1 MGELENEFRLVG
13 QVGYGSAF
21 RGAPFW
27 SWNDK
32 LDPEELRRQIR
43 AMQKGGLGGHFM
55 HARIGLETPYLSEEW
70 MKCIEACVDESKKV
84 GVYAWLYDEDKWP
97 SGFAGGLIS
106 GRGGEYNRK
115 SLRCR
120 EVRIGWD
127 VREFV
132 PMDRSLRYY
141 LGVKKGHTIVEL
153 TDVTGIALNMSE
165 HRGKTVFE
173 FYVER
178 DGYVDLLNPK
188 VVEAFIESTY
198 ERYYERFGK
207 EFGWERTIPG
217 IFTDEPN
224 YGRMPWTD
232 ELPRT
237 FKQRRG
243 YDLLEHLP
251 SLFYEVSIGGRD
263 WKKVRHDYFRTVTEM
278 FVESF
283 TKRIYEWC
291 EVHGLALTG
300 HFLAEDNLFSQ
311 TSVIGAA
318 MPHYEFM
325 QIPGIDH
332 LCRRLGSTM
341 LVKQVS
347 SVAHQFGGRRVLS
360 EMFGC
365 SGWNMSFEDQRWI
378 AEWQFALG
386 VDLVCQHLVL
396 YSLRGCR
403 KRDFPPSFNDHQP
416 WWDYFHLVNDRFAR
430 ITFMLTQGKHVANLL
445 LLHPISSAWCVY
457 HPDRPQEVMRISD
470 AFEQLSKWLLELH
483 IDYDYGD
490 ELIMRRHASVDNGLI
505 KVGSCT
511 YSLVIVPPSLSMF
524 SETFSLLEE
533 FARSG
538 GNIVAV
544 EPLPSMIDG
553 EECED
558 VSKFLKRK
566 AKVVP
571 FDKGKVRRA
580 IEKLMERSISLLLE
594 NDEAPSLVYQERE
607 LEDGRRIFFIANT
620 SRDETIDVTVKVKGY
635 GQLQIWD
642 ADNGAIS
649 LQPCSVE
656 EGWVTTKLRFAPVQ
670 SYILVLDPKKQPK
683 IGEPKLGYETI
694 QVVELKERFKLQ
706 VHDPNALTLDFCDYQ
721 IDGGEWQINQPVIR
735 LNRHLESTGEPCNLI
750 VRYKFEVEQLPQQN
764 ADKIW
769 LVVETPQLQRISVN
783 GKRIQSKDEG
793 FYIDHAFRKL
803 DITGMLHVGENVIEC
818 HWDYKPPMEVEACYI
833 VGPFGVRCDET
844 LTKFVITTLT
854 EDEVDGSD
862 LTKEGLPFYCGKV
875 TLSQRFTLPALKEVG
890 ASKAILEFDRLDAIV
905 ADVSVNGIKCGVV
918 AWHPYQLDITKAI
931 RKGENEL
938 SITLINSLR
947 NLLGPHHHPAGELF
961 MVGPWSFGDGEFTER
976 YCFVPFGISGVRVN
990 LVK

>member
-1 MGELENEFRLVG
+1 MDELEREFRLIGNVG
-13 QVGYGSAF
+13 KGSAF

-43 AMQKGGLGGHFM
+43 VMQKGGLGGHFM
-55 HARIGLETPYLSEEW
+55 HARIGLETPYFSEEW
-70 MKCIEACVDESKKV
+70 MKCIDACVDESKKL
-84 GVYAWLYDEDKWP
+84 GMYAWLYDEDKWP

-115 SLRCR
+115 SLRKR
-120 EVRIGWD
+120 EMHIHWD
-127 VREFV
+127 VREFT
-132 PMDRSLRYY
+132 PMDGSLRYY
-141 LGVKKGHTIVEL
+141 LGVKKGRTIIGL

-237 FKQRRG
+237 FKERRG
-243 YDLLEHLP
+243 YNLLEHLP
-251 SLFYEVSIGGRD
+251 SLFYEVSMNGRH
-263 WKKVRHDYFRTVTEM
+263 WCKVRHDYFRTATEM
-278 FVESF
+278 FVEAF

-300 HFLAEDNLFSQ
+300 HFLAEDNLVSQ
-311 TSVIGAA
+311 TTVIGAA

-430 ITFMLTQGKHVANLL
+430 ITFMLTRGKHVADLL
-445 LLHPISSAWCVY
+445 MLHPIASAWCVY
-457 HPDRPQEVMRISD
+457 HPEHTEEAMQISNS
-470 AFEQLSKWLLELH
+470 FEQLSKWLLELH

-490 ELIMRRHASVDNGLI
+490 EMIMRRHATVNDGKLSI
-505 KVGSCT
+505 GSCS
-511 YSLVIVPPSLSMF
+511 YSLVIIPPSLTMF
-524 SETFSLLEE
+524 SETFRLLEE
-533 FARSG
+533 FVRSG
-538 GNIVAV
+538 GKLIAI
-544 EPLPSMIDG
+544 EPLPTMVDG

-558 VSKFLKRK
+558 ITKFLKRN
-566 AKVVP
+566 AKVIP
-571 FDKGKVRRA
+571 QHKGRLKRTLEGLVS
-580 IEKLMERSISLLLE
+580 RSISLLVDG
-594 NDEAPSLVYQERE
+594 DETPSLIYQERQ
-607 LEDGRRIFFIANT
+607 LEDGRRVFFITNT
-620 SRDETIDVTVKVKGY
+620 SKEDTVNATVKLGGI
-635 GQLQIWD
+635 GQLQLWD
-642 ADNGAIS
+642 ADTGEVKA
-649 LQPCSVE
+649 QPCTVE
-656 EGWVTTKLRFAPVQ
+656 DECVVTKLRFAPTQ
-670 SYILVLDPKKQPK
+670 SHLLVLDPRRQPK
-683 IGEPKLGYETI
+683 IGEPKLDCESVH
-694 QVVELKERFKLQ
+694 VVELGDRFNLR

-721 IDGGEWQINQPVIR
+721 IDGGEWQLNQPVIR
-735 LNRHLESTGEPCNLI
+735 LNRYLTATGEPCKLV
-750 VRYKFEVEQLPQQN
+750 VRYKFEVEQLPPEGEPL
-764 ADKIW
+764 W
-769 LVVETPQLQRISVN
+769 LAIETPHLQLISVN
-783 GKRIQSKDEG
+783 GESIASKDEG
-793 FYIDHAFRKL
+793 FYLDMAFRKL
-803 DITGMLHVGENVIEC
+803 NITGKLKVGENIIEC
-818 HWDYKPPMEVEACYI
+818 RWDYEPPMEVESCYI
-833 VGPFGVRCDET
+833 VGKFGVRCDES
-844 LTKFVITTLT
+844 LTKFVITAPPTG
-854 EDEVDGSD
+854 EVDAND
-862 LTKEGLPFYCGKV
+862 LVTQGLPFYCGKV
-875 TLSQRFTLPALKEVG
+875 TLRQRFELPSLRGIG
-890 ASKAILEFDRLDAIV
+890 ATKVLFELDKLNAIV
-905 ADVSVNGIKCGVV
+905 ADVSVNGRSCG
-918 AWHPYQLDITKAI
+918 ALIWRSLQLDITRAVK
-931 RKGENEL
+931 RGENEIA
-938 SITLINSLR
+938 ITLINSLR

-961 MVGPWSFGDGEFTER
+961 AVSPWSFGDGEFVDR
-976 YCFVPFGISGVRVN
+976 YCFVPFGISGARIRLVR
-990 LVK
+990 